1 MGSEEIEAE
10 YEEGEY
16 RSLGAAIV
24 SYAMREGKMK
34 KTEKGARGKARRAE
48 GEAGEYGDA
57 MIVKKNGAENLRK
70 GRRTQRLERL
80 AKRISRRGSK
90 RRWRFDD
97 PTLLGLLV
105 ETVDVS
111 CDAVE

>member
-57 MIVKKNGAENLRK
+57 MIVKKRGQRTCERDGERK
-70 GRRTQRLERL
+70 G
-80 AKRISRRGSK
+80 
-90 RRWRFDD
+90 
-97 PTLLGLLV
+97 
-105 ETVDVS
+105 
-111 CDAVE
+111 